1 MIINSYDNNLTQR
14 GLRCNICQLC
24 KDKTSSNKIYISS
37 HSLGKAIDFTVN
49 DMSAEE
55 VRNLLRSNIDKFE
68 YPIRLE
74 RDVDWNHIDSY
85 TVDGVTKLVE
95 FNG

>member
-24 KDKTSSNKIYISS
+24 KDKTNSNKIYISA
-37 HSLGKAIDFTVN
+37 HALGKAIDFTVN

-55 VRNLLRSNIDKFE
+55 VRNLIRSNIDKFE
-68 YPIRLE
+68 YPIR
-74 RDVDWNHIDSY
+74 
-85 TVDGVTKLVE
+85 
-95 FNG
+95 